1 MASKNLNLVSHF
13 DGSSEVTFIGV
24 VLFFHIFLFF
34 SVFVSFFLVAAYK
47 KDSFELTIH

>member
-24 VLFFHIFLFF
+24 ILFFHVFFVFL
-34 SVFVSFFLVAAYK
+34 SFVLFFLVAA
-47 KDSFELTIH
+47 